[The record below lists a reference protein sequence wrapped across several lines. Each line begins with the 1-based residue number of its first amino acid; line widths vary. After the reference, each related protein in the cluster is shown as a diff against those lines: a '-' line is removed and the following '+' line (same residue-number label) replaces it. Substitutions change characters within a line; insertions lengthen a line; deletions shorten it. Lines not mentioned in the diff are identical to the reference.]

1 MPPKACCSSSRGRPT
16 RRPTRGSRSSGSSTP
31 SASPLRTSAACP
43 VRLSSG
49 YTRCRRQEEL
59 ESSTTTKT
67 TTSTGQDQQDTVGL
81 RTKRPG
87 SPRRNRR
94 AEGPTRLRPLP
105 PRSRQPPSSATVPSR
120 TQAAPLSLSLS
131 HCWLSLSLSL
141 SLLAPKLSMRDVSS
155 EIQQKKKTQRIGR
168 RSVLEGTVPSGARRP
183 R

>member
-1 MPPKACCSSSRGRPT
+1 MPPKACCSSNRWRPT

-31 SASPLRTSAACP
+31 SASPLRTCAACP

-59 ESSTTTKT
+59 ESST
-67 TTSTGQDQQDTVGL
+67 STGQDQLGTVGL
-81 RTKRPG
+81 MTKRPG
-87 SPRRNRR
+87 SPRRSRR
-94 AEGPTRLRPLP
+94 AEGPTRLRSRP
-105 PRSRQPPSSATVPSR
+105 PRPSSATVPSR

-131 HCWLSLSLSL
+131 LSLSVSLSLSL

-155 EIQQKKKTQRIGR
+155 ERKQKKKRRARIGKRSSLR
-168 RSVLEGTVPSGARRP
+168 RDGAVSGARRP

>member
-1 MPPKACCSSSRGRPT
+1 MPPKACCSSNRWRPN

-31 SASPLRTSAACP
+31 SASPLRTCAACP

-67 TTSTGQDQQDTVGL
+67 TTTSTGQDQLGTVGL
-81 RTKRPG
+81 MTKRPG

-94 AEGPTRLRPLP
+94 AEGPTRLRSRP
-105 PRSRQPPSSATVPSR
+105 PRPSSATVPLR

-131 HCWLSLSLSL
+131 LSLSVSLSL
-141 SLLAPKLSMRDVSS
+141 SLLAPTLSMRDVSS
-155 EIQQKKKTQRIGR
+155 ERKQKKKRRARIGKRSSLR
-168 RSVLEGTVPSGARRP
+168 RDGAVSGARRP

>member
-1 MPPKACCSSSRGRPT
+1 MPPKACCSSSRWRPT

-31 SASPLRTSAACP
+31 SASPLRTCAACP

-67 TTSTGQDQQDTVGL
+67 TTSTGQDQLGTVGL

-87 SPRRNRR
+87 SPRRSRR
-94 AEGPTRLRPLP
+94 AEGPSRLRSRP
-105 PRSRQPPSSATVPSR
+105 PRSRQPPSSATVPLR

-131 HCWLSLSLSL
+131 LSLC
-141 SLLAPKLSMRDVSS
+141 LALALALAAGP
-155 EIQQKKKTQRIGR
+155 EAFYER
-168 RSVLEGTVPSGARRP
+168 R
-183 R
+183 